1 MNRKKGKQLRLMIRV
16 KINVKCMVS
25 ILVKINIIHNKN
37 NSRGVDL
44 ILALRTGL
52 S

>member
-1 MNRKKGKQLRLMIRV
+1 MHA
-16 KINVKCMVS
+16 CMVS
-25 ILVKINIIHNKN
+25 IVKVILHNQN

-44 ILALRTGL
+44 LLALRTGL